1 MKEQMLG
8 ELRVLQRLNKYEFG
22 VELWIMRSGVNRNK
36 WDYQNI
42 EQHYLTF
49 AGQPI
54 LCSFPRGK
62 IGGGHDSLE
71 VTDPETGEK
80 YYSFIGDSC
89 EKIVG
94 TLSADPN
101 DFRLEEVDGEIW
113 IVAQGRLFAFYARE
127 LVEYIVE
134 EGVMSVSAE
143 TVVYESHVNGDVEVF
158 TNWEGIGVTIL
169 GYGVPPAIPN
179 ARIEELAAMKE
190 EFNQL
195 CLKAASYIGNE
206 EDETEEEEEV
216 PVHAEDNND
225 KPQEDIPKGG
235 ITKLKSFTK
244 RQMAELAPKFNGYQV
259 LGAGK
264 DETGIHVV
272 LMSADGTTAICTMG
286 SLDEVILPE
295 RIEKAEA
302 AASFSFGEDAQ
313 LEVNTC
319 DITDTLSANLVI
331 ANSTIESLNKDLEEA
346 KATIATMTENEKN
359 RRVQAAH
366 DKAVATLAEFNEY
379 RDEKVE
385 DDVLVA
391 INAAID
397 NGDYTDVVTEAGQ
410 WNGEQRVADAV
421 YAACGKKVR
430 EMDKASAAN
439 KKDTFIWEKHGLNN
453 EVDVNGI
460 AGLLAK
466 AQITQ

>member
-1 MKEQMLG
+1 MYG
-8 ELRVLQRLNKYEFG
+8 ELKVLQKLNPYEFG
-22 VELWIMRSGVNRNK
+22 VECRILRSGWNRNK
-36 WDYQNI
+36 WNYQNVD
-42 EQHYLTF
+42 EFYLTF
-49 AGQPI
+49 VGQPI
-54 LCSFPRGK
+54 LCAFPRGK
-62 IGGGHDSLE
+62 VGDGHNSKVE
-71 VTDPETGEK
+71 TDPATGEK
-80 YYSFIGDSC
+80 YFSFIGESY

-94 TLSADPN
+94 TLSSN
-101 DFRLEEVDGEIW
+101 ESDFWLEDVEGETW
-113 IVAQGRLFAFYARE
+113 IVGKGKLFAFYAKE
-127 LVEYIVE
+127 LVDNIVE
-134 EGVMSVSAE
+134 KGVMETSAE
-143 TVVYESHVNGDVEVF
+143 TVVYESYEENGGEVF
-158 TNWEGIGVTIL
+158 TSWAGIGLTCL
-169 GYGVPPAIPN
+169 GEGVSPAIPG

-235 ITKLKSFTK
+235 ITTLKSFTK